1 MQVSNEIQKALIT
14 IHEMMKDRGIK
25 FDNLLSDKVN
35 NHEPIFHYSHSSQKE
50 KEKEKMHVV
59 FFLNGKGW
67 KEVAGYLEDND
78 LDLADYY
85 LIVVNDPT
93 HLKKNK
99 DALENFQ
106 TFTLEELQFNIST
119 HELTPKHEL
128 ITNEVEINHI
138 MNLYQLKTK
147 TQMPQI
153 VKTDPMSRYFN
164 AKAGQMMKVTRISP
178 TCGES
183 IVYRCVV

>member
-14 IHEMMKDRGIK
+14 IHEMMKDRGIE

-50 KEKEKMHVV
+50 KMHVV

-67 KEVAGYLEDND
+67 KEVTGYLEDND
-78 LDLADYY
+78 LELADYY